1 MPAQL
6 LAAAPRFLIYSFTC
20 CRSLAAGAM
29 ETIAALDHPGR
40 PSLACSYSGRSIS
53 AVWPELR
60 AYAVYTLAPTGS
72 WEVVDRGEWR
82 LTLFVSLLSLHNKG
96 IA

>member
-1 MPAQL
+1 
-6 LAAAPRFLIYSFTC
+6 
-20 CRSLAAGAM
+20 M

-72 WEVVDRGEWR
+72 WEVVDRGEWQ
-82 LTLFVSLLSLHNKG
+82 LPPFIVSFSLQNKG
-96 IA
+96 IT